1 MKKNIIY
8 IFSILIVFFTW
19 DISIRIFHISPWI
32 LPSPFEILKELVK
45 FDSYLFEHI
54 KVTFFEATIGLILSI
69 VFALLI
75 FLLMISFKTFNL
87 LIKPYLIVS
96 QAMPIITIAPLIIIW
111 FGYGIFSKVAVVV
124 FVCSF
129 PIIIS
134 LSEALKTLPTNQ
146 RNFFII
152 NGASKLSTFR
162 YLIFPHSLPF
172 FFSGLRI
179 GATYAITGA
188 IIGEWLGASQGLG
201 VYLTRVSKSFQTEK
215 VFAAIIIISVLS
227 LILYLSVII
236 IEYLVLPWKRKRKG
250 VFTK

>member
-8 IFSILIVFFTW
+8 IFSVLIAFLTW
-19 DISIRIFHISPWI
+19 DISIRVFSISPWI
-32 LPSPFEILKELVK
+32 LPTPIDIFKELIK
-45 FDSYLFEHI
+45 FDAYLLKHI
-54 KVTFFEATIGLILSI
+54 QVTFLEASFGLVLSI
-69 VFALLI
+69 I
-75 FLLMISFKTFNL
+75 FSLFIYLLMISFKNFNL
-87 LIKPYLIVS
+87 LIKPYLIVA
-96 QAMPIITIAPLIIIW
+96 QAIPIITIAPLLIIW
-111 FGYGIFSKVAVVV
+111 FGYGILSKVAVVV

-134 LSEALKTLPTNQ
+134 LSEALKTLPINQ
-146 RNFFII
+146 HNFFII
-152 NGASKLSTFR
+152 NGATKISTFR

-188 IIGEWLGASQGLG
+188 IIGEWLGASHGLG

-215 VFAAIIIISVLS
+215 VFVAIIIISVLS

-236 IEYLVLPWKRKRKG
+236 LEYIALPWKRKR
-250 VFTK
+250 